1 MICHDL
7 GSKILRLTAYC
18 FVGHQDLMLSQQI
31 LDVAEL
37 KHEPKIE
44 PNCVMDDLS
53 REVITEIANF
63 KKFDRNVERDRGNC
77 EAIEARGWRVLTI
90 WECETSALDGLEKR
104 LRQFSGL

>member
-77 EAIEARGWRVLTI
+77 EAIEAGWWRVLTI
-90 WECETSALDGLEKR
+90 WECETSALDGIEKR
-104 LRQFSGL
+104 LRHLFGL